1 MPGFRVTPRV
11 WRSLVLILLVATIL
25 APAPAL
31 ARQEAEPAT
40 FSHYELD
47 VIFDP
52 EARTLAGE
60 VVVDWRNGTGQSQET
75 LHFRLFTNGSY
86 YEEGGTV
93 VSSATVDGEP
103 VLAET
108 AADPTVLEVDLGNT
122 VDPGAGVTVTLA
134 FVTTVPD
141 MPDGSFSVIDGDAER
156 GWQLADW
163 YPILAGRDTP
173 DDVYLDP
180 PTPFGNPTFAE
191 SATYRL
197 TLTGPA
203 GYRVLGTGVTRRAVV
218 DETTGLATTVIEAG
232 LGRDLTLALLPDG
245 ANNELVTLTADV
257 AGIAVRV
264 TMPPDL
270 AMPGLGE
277 MILDLARE
285 ALPTYQSWLGDYHEP
300 ELDIVPFPLAG
311 TSGVSWHGLVW
322 LDLDTIASDG
332 QVSADEATLL
342 RFVLTHELGHQWIV
356 GIIGSN
362 NNDHGFMSEGLTN
375 LLTVLVIREAD
386 GPAVAETFLRD
397 WIASGYQ
404 DLLATGIDGVA
415 DAPVRPST
423 DIVSRARLVYGKSA
437 LGFEA
442 IRQEIGDQFFFAG
455 LATYAADYRFGVSS
469 PADLRRAFERA
480 SGEDLEPLW
489 SFWFEESV
497 TTSADVEALLDGFA
511 EPR

>member
-1 MPGFRVTPRV
+1 MAGFRVKSLV
-11 WRSLVLILLVATIL
+11 WRALAAILLLATAL
-25 APAPAL
+25 APAPAS
-31 ARQEAEPAT
+31 ARQEADPAT
-40 FSHYELD
+40 FSHYELNID
-47 VIFDP
+47 FDP
-52 EARTLAGE
+52 DARTLAGDLR
-60 VVVDWRNGTGQSQET
+60 VNWRNATGQPQES

-93 VSSATVDGEP
+93 VSAATVDGETA
-103 VLAET
+103 LAET
-108 AADPTVLEVDLGNT
+108 AADPTVLEVDLGKP
-122 VDPGAGVTVTLA
+122 VAPGASVTMTLA

-141 MPDGSFSVIDGDAER
+141 MPDGSFSVIDGDAIR

-163 YPILAGRDTP
+163 YPILAGRDSP
-173 DDVYLDP
+173 DDIYLDP

-197 TLTGPA
+197 AFTAPA
-203 GYRVLGTGVTRRAVV
+203 GYAVLGSGATRGQVV
-218 DETTGLATTVIEAG
+218 DEATGLVTTTIETG
-232 LGRDLTLALLPDG
+232 LGRELTLSLLPEGPG
-245 ANNELVTLTADV
+245 AGLVTLTADV

-264 TMPPDL
+264 TLPLDL
-270 AMPGLGE
+270 AVPGLGE
-277 MILDLARE
+277 AILNIARD
-285 ALPTYQSWLGDYHEP
+285 ALPTYQQWLGAYHEP
-300 ELDIVPFPLAG
+300 ELDIVSFPMAG
-311 TSGVSWHGLVW
+311 TSGASWHGLVW
-322 LDLDTIASDG
+322 LDLDAIASDG
-332 QVSADEATLL
+332 QVSDGEATLL

-442 IRQEIGDQFFFAG
+442 IRQEIGDADFFGG
-455 LATYAADYRFGVSS
+455 LAAYAADYRFGVSS

-480 SGEDLEPLW
+480 SGEDLDPLW
-489 SFWFEESV
+489 SFWFEERA
-497 TTSADVEALLDGFA
+497 TTAADVDALLDGFA
-511 EPR
+511 ETR